1 MPPPDVR
8 DHRAPVRIETD
19 RLVLREL
26 VADDWRDARAWD
38 SDPEV
43 ARFQSCEPS
52 DEAGSRRYIEQSIL
66 TAKATPRRIFELGVT
81 VKPDPRLIGR
91 VALNIERPEHADAT
105 AWFVIRRDHWGRG
118 YVPEAVRALF
128 DFAFRELG
136 VQRIWADCDPRNTGS
151 WRVMEKVGM
160 RREGH
165 LVKNWWLK
173 GEWCDSWVYAVRVED
188 WRSAAQ
194 AQTRSTP

>member
-1 MPPPDVR
+1 MHPPKLVEVPG
-8 DHRAPVRIETD
+8 PITLETP
-19 RLVLREL
+19 RLVLREFKES
-26 VADDWRDARAWD
+26 DWVDARAWD

-43 ARFQSCEPS
+43 ARWQSSDHS
-52 DEAGSRRYIEQSIL
+52 DEAQSRRYIEQSME
-66 TAKATPRRIFELGVT
+66 TARATPRRIYELGIS

-91 VALNIERPEHADAT
+91 LAFNLDRPEHADAT
-105 AWFVIRRDHWGRG
+105 AWFVIRRDQWGKG
-118 YVPEAVRALF
+118 YVTEAVRALI
-128 DFAFRELG
+128 DFAFTKVG

-173 GEWCDSWVYAVRVED
+173 GEWCDSYIYAVRVEE
-188 WRSAAQ
+188 WAGSGAKPR
-194 AQTRSTP
+194 